1 VRCFIAIDVS
11 EVVRAALGETLARLR
26 ADAPR
31 ADVRWVDPAQV
42 HLTLKFLGTVADER
56 VPAISQALDA
66 ALVDAAPVVLAAAG
80 LGGFPSIRRPR
91 VLWAGLTGGVAELA
105 AVAAVVD
112 QVAVAHGFPA
122 ESRSFRGHLTLG
134 RVRSP
139 RGAAALTKAIAA
151 AGAPDLGSWTASEVV
166 LYESRLRPTGA
177 LYVPISR
184 HVLRGARR

>member
-31 ADVRWVDPAQV
+31 ADVRWVAPAQV
-42 HLTLKFLGTVADER
+42 HLTLKFLGTVPDER
-56 VPAISQALDA
+56 VPPISRALDG
-66 ALVDAAPVVLAAAG
+66 ALVDAAPVALAAAG
-80 LGGFPSIRRPR
+80 LGGFPSLRRPR
-91 VLWAGLTGGVAELA
+91 VLWAGLTGGVPELA

-112 QVAVAHGFPA
+112 RVAVAHGFPP
-122 ESRSFRGHLTLG
+122 ESRPFRGHLTLG
-134 RVRSP
+134 RVRSS
-139 RGAAALTKAIAA
+139 RGAAGLTKAIAA

-184 HVLRGARR
+184 HALRGARR